1 MSIFLSILASLVIG
15 FAGGVILKSR
25 LLAAEQAVVAK
36 EKAELAKLRA
46 KLVSLIG
53 GQK

>member
-1 MSIFLSILASLVIG
+1 MHLFIALFATLVVG
-15 FAGGVILKSR
+15 FAGGVILKSK
-25 LLAAEQAVVAK
+25 LLAAEQAVVAR
-36 EKAELAKLRA
+36 EKAEIAKLRA